1 MGQRVL
7 ATDAAKQAAMY
18 IEAPGRALLPFLD
31 LDAIR
36 LLAAPATLAPL
47 GEDGAPGGQ
56 REGHY

>member
-1 MGQRVL
+1 MANLGH
-7 ATDAAKQAAMY
+7 
-18 IEAPGRALLPFLD
+18 PGRALLPFLD